1 MKRESPNHLEAK
13 MAKNGQYSQYI
24 LIQLY
29 CERSNYVTATQCAAS
44 IHINVYFSALIW
56 RGNKRCTET
65 GAKRKRE

>member
-1 MKRESPNHLEAK
+1 MKRESPNPLEAK
-13 MAKNGQYSQYI
+13 IFNQYSLHT

-29 CERSNYVTATQCAAS
+29 CERSHYVTATQCAAS

-65 GAKRKRE
+65 EAKRKRE